1 MIIYKYEPKEY
12 QEIQRKKGI
21 TGKELL
27 TDDFVDLY
35 YDLIHNTLSSNT
47 SRGIEEL
54 AKKNKDLNYKLV
66 FFRGTVTLN
75 KFIELNGEME
85 SFIRP
90 NSNSFYTNI
99 PFVKE
104 YEGRYALLI
113 QDEEEPYF
121 RKWGK
126 NSKDDKEFISF
137 IMKNPANRRF
147 MNDKEQFMRMLKM
160 IIGILD
166 QRKEVYF
173 LGTDISKCLGEYTDL
188 KDLVTQTKG
197 TLAKEIIY
205 LMTVNKEPLE
215 YLLNYNT
222 RYIPIQRNQNTGKY
236 LVFHA
241 A

>member
-12 QEIQRKKGI
+12 QDIQRKKGI

-27 TDDFVDLY
+27 TDDFIDLY

-47 SRGIEEL
+47 TRGIQEL
-54 AKKNKDLNYKLV
+54 VKKNKDLNYKLV
-66 FFRGTVTLN
+66 FFRGTTTLN
-75 KFIELNGEME
+75 KYIELNGIME
-85 SFIRP
+85 SYIRP
-90 NSNSFYTNI
+90 SSNSFYTNI

-104 YEGRYALLI
+104 FEGRYALLI
-113 QDEEEPYF
+113 QDDTEPYF

-126 NSKDDKEFISF
+126 NSRDDKEFISY
-137 IMKNPANRRF
+137 ILKNPANRQC
-147 MNDKEQFMRMLKM
+147 MKDKEQFMRMLKM

-173 LGTDISKCLGEYTDL
+173 LGTDISKCLGEYADL
-188 KDLVTQTKG
+188 KDLVTKTKG
-197 TLAKEIIY
+197 TLAKEVLY

-215 YLLNYNT
+215 NLLNYNT